1 MKQVFGLLLLA
12 IAAGATAQ
20 NRQIIFEHDISP
32 QVLAQAKQQN
42 KLVFV
47 DCYTV
52 WCGPCQGM
60 AKTVFTQDS
69 VADFFNATFINVK
82 LDMEKEGK
90 DKSKKYKVEAYPSFL
105 LLDGDGNLVYK
116 FVGGMFANEFMAKT
130 REGLDP
136 KNKVAVYNRM
146 YAEGNR
152 SKELLREYI
161 KLKID
166 MMENKDA
173 KEIAAEY
180 FDMLTPGE
188 RLRPE
193 NWFLFGQNRY
203 TLYLSDIYSRNASYL
218 ADNWRAFATVKG
230 RDSVEDKMETIF
242 RKTAAYCLQGYYFKE
257 RSYNAADFVRLR
269 RQVANTELADKDQL
283 LVLMDVAEAAG
294 QKDTVKVTSL
304 LADHIGGFSP
314 ANQKIFLSYIGMIHF
329 SARRFPQAAEVAD
342 AIVRT
347 SRNES
352 MVKFGET
359 IKKTAIHP

>member
-1 MKQVFGLLLLA
+1 MKQVFGFLLLA

-105 LLDGDGNLVYK
+105 LLDGDGNLLYK
-116 FVGGMFANEFMAKT
+116 FVGGMFSNEFMAKT

-146 YAEGNR
+146 YADGNR

-161 KLKID
+161 KLKIEL
-166 MMENKDA
+166 MENKEA
-173 KEIAAEY
+173 KEIANTY
-180 FDMLTPGE
+180 FDMLSPEE
-188 RLRPE
+188 RTRPE
-193 NWFLFGQNRY
+193 NWYLFGDNRY
-203 TLYLSDIYSRNASYL
+203 SLYLSDYYSRNADYL
-218 ADNWRAFATVKG
+218 ADNWRAFAATNGKDVVNAKLVL
-230 RDSVEDKMETIF
+230 RF
-242 RKTAAYCLQGYYFKE
+242 RKLANFCLEGYYFQH
-257 RSYNAADFVRLR
+257 RSYSPADFDQYR
-269 RQVANTELADKDQL
+269 RQLQSTEIADKDQL
-283 LVLMDVAEAAG
+283 IILMNVAEAAA
-294 QKDTVKVTSL
+294 QKDTAKVTTL
-304 LADHIGGFSP
+304 LIQNIGGLS
-314 ANQKIFLSYIGMIHF
+314 ADNQKIFLSYLHLVGF
-329 SARRFPQAAEVAD
+329 SARRFPRAVEVAEQV
-342 AIVRT
+342 IKV
-347 SRNES
+347 SKNES
-352 MVKFGET
+352 IIQLAKSLQ
-359 IKKTAIHP
+359 KTAHS